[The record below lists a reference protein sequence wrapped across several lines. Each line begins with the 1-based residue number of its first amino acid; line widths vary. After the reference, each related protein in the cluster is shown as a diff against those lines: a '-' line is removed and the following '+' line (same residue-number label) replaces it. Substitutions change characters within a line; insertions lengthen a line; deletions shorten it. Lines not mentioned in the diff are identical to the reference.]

1 MRRRILW
8 AVCLAAC
15 AVAWYAGAAPA
26 LAVGISLLVLPP
38 LSWLALPAASKQL
51 RPVISAPLTAEKG
64 AAISVCVTVEQRSIW
79 PTGPVS
85 WVLRARNE
93 LTGEETAIPVTGFV
107 SPRGRACWQIPMTAR
122 HCGYLRLQVSS
133 LRVYDLFGLLP
144 RPTKLGAK
152 EAVTVLPEMAELSLS
167 VTVPPA
173 AQEDRLDYAPDRP
186 GYDESEVFQL
196 REYRPGDSLR
206 AVHWKLSAKRQE
218 LVLKE
223 PSLPVMR
230 SILVFL
236 DKNTGSPTP
245 DGLDQLA
252 DQAASLCKTLCE
264 AGLAFCLSWSEDG
277 RPVGEQVENLDELA
291 GCLPRMLRKG
301 GDGSECTRQA
311 LGEYGRIYCVA
322 WEKPADLADFTEI
335 PTAAHIWTNEGVLP

>member
-1 MRRRILW
+1 MRRWMLW
-8 AVCLAAC
+8 AACLAAC
-15 AVAWYAGAAPA
+15 AAAWYAGASSA
-26 LAVGISLLVLPP
+26 LAVGISLLALPP

-51 RPVISAPLTAEKG
+51 RPVVSAPLTAEKG
-64 AAISVCVTVEQRSIW
+64 AEISVCVSVEQTSIW
-79 PTGPVS
+79 PTGPIS
-85 WVLRARNE
+85 CVLQARNE
-93 LTGEETAIPVTGFV
+93 LTGEETAIPVTGHV
-107 SPRGRACWQIPMTAR
+107 PPRGRACWQIPMTAH

-144 RPTKLGAK
+144 RPTKRLAQ

-167 VTVPPA
+167 VTVPPV
-173 AQEDRLDYAPDRP
+173 AQADSLDYAPDRP

-223 PSLPVMR
+223 ASLPVMR
-230 SILVFL
+230 SIAVFL

-264 AGLAFCLSWSEDG
+264 AGFSFCLRWSEDG
-277 RPVGEQVENLDELA
+277 RPVGEQVENLDDLA

-301 GDGSECTRQA
+301 SDGSECTRQA

-322 WEKPADLADFTEI
+322 WEKPSSLADFTEI
-335 PTAAHIWTNEGVLP
+335 PNAGHIWTNEEALP